1 MKTYDISLF
10 NLDNYSCTE
19 DLYDFYE
26 RIGWIEP
33 TCITGYSKSAVKD
46 DNLLTFNQGRIDD
59 TETADEMIASFYDTL
74 FYYQPNV
81 EKLIDVSIW
90 LITELADST
99 PTYIFPSFLRQQLQQ
114 LDNDTL
120 NTHFNTI
127 YQAIQRSLT
136 VSPYIITYLLTEF
149 LFESFQYGSE
159 WGVYVEPKDKPSII
173 TLSMTV
179 EEVRL
184 DNYLCANLSDENI
197 ARLAS
202 LETIHLNF
210 PH

>member
-10 NLDNYSCTE
+10 NLDNYSYTE

-33 TCITGYSKSAVKD
+33 DQITGYDKQAVRD
-46 DNLLTFNQGRIDD
+46 YNLQTFNQGIINDV
-59 TETADEMIASFYDTL
+59 ETADEMIASFYDTL
-74 FYYQPNV
+74 FYYQPNA

-120 NTHFNTI
+120 NTYFNTI

-149 LFESFQYGSE
+149 LFESFQYVSE

-173 TLSMTV
+173 TLPMMV

-184 DNYLCANLSDENI
+184 DNYLCGKLSDENVKK
-197 ARLAS
+197 LVS